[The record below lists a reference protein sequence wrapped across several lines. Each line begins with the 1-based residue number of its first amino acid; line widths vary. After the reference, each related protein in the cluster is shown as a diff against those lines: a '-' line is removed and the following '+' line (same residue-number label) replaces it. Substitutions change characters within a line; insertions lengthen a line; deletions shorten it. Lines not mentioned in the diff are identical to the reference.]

1 MYAYGRNLIEGN
13 NVKPDKIKGNELI
26 KKATR
31 MGDKQATT
39 YSKMFIE
46 NDLPKILAD
55 EFSNILDILSKGSL
69 TGSKFAGFVGG
80 RKIGVNDTCPCGSGK
95 KYKRCCKT

>member
-1 MYAYGRNLIEGN
+1 DAVPAGRKMVIGMMLLADRHDVISH

-26 KKATR
+26 KKATE

-80 RKIGVNDTCPCGSGK
+80 AKDW
-95 KYKRCCKT
+95 CK